1 MKKSIGIIYTA
12 VFMTACCVPFAAA
25 IISPASETTG
35 KEDAAKMPEL
45 FSDGRLNDRIGTEF
59 DDYFTKSVPFRPQII
74 TAQNTLSG
82 ALLGKENN
90 NVLTGKKGWLFSGES
105 TDEFIGVR
113 KSDRSIHNAA
123 ETIRIMQECVTA
135 KGMNFVF
142 TVAPDK
148 NEIYP
153 EYMPSG
159 FIKSD
164 ENTLSVLEKYLK
176 DDKINYVSLKDELLS
191 VKDNGAF
198 LYLTGDT
205 HWNGLGALYGY
216 NAIMKGL
223 GESYES
229 FSGTEYSVRNDW
241 YGDIAKMAYPA
252 AAPACSQYYFDLDYS
267 KLRFLQPRAA
277 SSNDKL
283 LEELMSDAAEAGLS
297 LKLSCGYVSAEVQH
311 QQYSAEVSR
320 LQAEESMTAK
330 NAAAQAEKT
339 IPAEN
344 CSELQSGLAVKFSQG
359 SSGDFSASREY
370 FWLTA
375 NSAKYGFILRYPE
388 GREKSTGFD
397 YDPAHFRFVGKENA
411 NKIKTLNMTLEEYN
425 AYLAARSE

>member
-1 MKKSIGIIYTA
+1 MTGMTENRCACMQLLEQVSHYTCRKRNDTGFLPEDGEKVKKNERQYAKTALRKKQIRQHRSIDRHSDFVPESETGSGLKKAMVIIPLLIILILIVTLIAGITQFSKILDSTKTKPEEESVSQVTA
-12 VFMTACCVPFAAA
+12 ASDDSNLLLV
-25 IISPASETTG
+25 ISPES
-35 KEDAAKMPEL
+35 PL
-45 FSDGRLNDRIGTEF
+45 PSDYKTNLVDFDGIQVDR
-59 DDYFTKSVPFRPQII
+59 
-74 TAQNTLSG
+74 
-82 ALLGKENN
+82 
-90 NVLTGKKGWLFSGES
+90 
-105 TDEFIGVR
+105 
-113 KSDRSIHNAA
+113 
-123 ETIRIMQECVTA
+123 C
-135 KGMNFVF
+135 
-142 TVAPDK
+142 
-148 NEIYP
+148 
-153 EYMPSG
+153 
-159 FIKSD
+159 IKD
-164 ENTLSVLEKYLK
+164 
-176 DDKINYVSLKDELLS
+176 
-191 VKDNGAF
+191 G
-198 LYLTGDT
+198 
-205 HWNGLGALYGY
+205 
-216 NAIMKGL
+216 
-223 GESYES
+223 
-229 FSGTEYSVRNDW
+229 
-241 YGDIAKMAYPA
+241 
-252 AAPACSQYYFDLDYS
+252 
-267 KLRFLQPRAA
+267 
-277 SSNDKL
+277 

-397 YDPAHFRFVGKENA
+397 YDPAHFRVVGKENA